1 MNIWY
6 IFIFLFLIIAI
17 LCIYNFSSKKKYK
30 NKNLLFT
37 SAGDN
42 TEFYKLWTGKEK
54 NYDIWVVYYDD
65 NNSIYNKYK
74 SYCNKIWKRKGSKF
88 QNFNYIYKNYY
99 KELMKYDNFFIIDDD
114 ILINTSDINKL
125 FNYIKQYDLLICQP
139 SLKIDSK
146 VSHTITLSQDDNI
159 LRFTN
164 FIEVNAPLFS
174 KEALN
179 NFMKYYDDILIGWG
193 IDYLY
198 IWANGKHHK
207 NKYAIID
214 NVSCINPKD
223 VLKNNKRELEKIKN
237 YKLRRDYWVKIA
249 KKYDIPINWEHE
261 IYDVIYKI

>member
-99 KELMKYDNFFIIDDD
+99 KELMKYDNFFIID
-114 ILINTSDINKL
+114 
-125 FNYIKQYDLLICQP
+125 
-139 SLKIDSK
+139 
-146 VSHTITLSQDDNI
+146 H
-159 LRFTN
+159 
-164 FIEVNAPLFS
+164 
-174 KEALN
+174 
-179 NFMKYYDDILIGWG
+179 
-193 IDYLY
+193 
-198 IWANGKHHK
+198 
-207 NKYAIID
+207 
-214 NVSCINPKD
+214 
-223 VLKNNKRELEKIKN
+223 
-237 YKLRRDYWVKIA
+237 
-249 KKYDIPINWEHE
+249 
-261 IYDVIYKI
+261 